1 MSAWNL
7 VKIVVPL
14 LLVTT
19 GGYTH
24 FRGRVRLKLRR
35 QIGDHSTLMAPYN
48 TLMYLFSAVPSTPF
62 IDLERFPELDVLRE
76 QWQMIREEALRLFDE
91 GHIRAA
97 QKNNDIGFNTFFR
110 RGWKRFY
117 LKWYDDFLPSAKALC
132 PKTTELLATIPS
144 VNAAMFTLLPPGSKL
159 GAHRDPFAGS
169 LRYHLGLITPNSRD
183 CNIRVDGEPYYWK
196 DGEAVM
202 FDETYIHQAENKTD
216 VTRVILFCDIE
227 RPLSNRFMRAVNR
240 TIGRSMI
247 KAAATQNVEGEHVGG
262 LNRVFEMVY
271 KIREAGLRL
280 KQLNKPVYYL
290 TKWGLVAGLLYLIF
304 IAL

>member
-1 MSAWNL
+1 MSAWTV
-7 VKIVVPL
+7 VKIFIPL
-14 LLVTT
+14 LFFTT
-19 GGYTH
+19 ASYAH

-35 QIGDHSTLMAPYN
+35 QLGDHSTLMAPYN
-48 TLMYLFSAVPSTPF
+48 TLMYLFSAVPRTPYV
-62 IDLERFPELDVLRE
+62 DVGRFPELDVLRRE
-76 QWQMIREEALRLFDE
+76 WQTIREEALHLFDE

-117 LKWYDDFLPSAKALC
+117 LKWYDDFLPSAKTLC
-132 PKTTELLATIPS
+132 PKTTALLADIPC

-169 LRYHLGLITPNSRD
+169 LRYHLGLITPNSKE
-183 CNIRVDGEPYYWK
+183 CNIVVDGEPYYWK

-227 RPLSNRFMRAVNR
+227 RPLSNGLMRALNR
-240 TIGRSMI
+240 TIGRGMI
-247 KAAATQNVEGEHVGG
+247 KAAATQNVDGEHVGG
-262 LNRVFEMVY
+262 LNRAFEWIY
-271 KIREAGLRL
+271 KIREVGLRL
-280 KQLNKPVYYL
+280 KEWNKPAYYL
-290 TKWGLVAGLLYLIF
+290 AKWLLVASLLYVIF
-304 IAL
+304 IAI

>member
-19 GGYTH
+19 GSYTH

-62 IDLERFPELDVLRE
+62 IDLERFPELSVLSE

-97 QKNNDIGFNTFFR
+97 EKNNDIGFNTFFR

-262 LNRVFEMVY
+262 LNRVFEMLY

-280 KQLNKPVYYL
+280 KQWNKPVYYL
-290 TKWGLVAGLLYLIF
+290 TKWGLVVGLLYLIF